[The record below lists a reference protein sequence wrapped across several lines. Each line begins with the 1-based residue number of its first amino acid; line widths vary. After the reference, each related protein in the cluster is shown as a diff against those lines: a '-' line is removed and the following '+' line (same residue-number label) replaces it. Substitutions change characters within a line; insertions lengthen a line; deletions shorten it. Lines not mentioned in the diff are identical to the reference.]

1 MLGTM
6 FHIIVNPTARWMKM
20 RDTPSRTL
28 AVRSVVALLLFGG
41 VAPVASYFGT
51 TTMGWRIGTGDSV
64 RLTPDS
70 AFDMALAFYAVILVA
85 SLTVGKLIHWMS
97 STYGAKQPLA
107 RALALAVYS
116 AAPLYLIGIVQ
127 LYPVLW
133 FNFLLGLPAL
143 AYTVYL
149 LHCGVPIMMDI
160 SKERAFLFSNGIVT
174 VGLVM
179 LVGLLALT
187 AGLWGI
193 GVGPQFE
200 VGTGS

>member
-6 FHIIVNPTARWMKM
+6 FLVIVNPTATWTNLRHMQP
-20 RDTPSRTL
+20 RAL
-28 AVRSVVALLLFGG
+28 AVRSVVALLLFGAI
-41 VAPVASYFGT
+41 APVASYFGT

-70 AFDMALAFYAVILVA
+70 AFDMALAFYAAILMA
-85 SLTVGKLIHWMS
+85 SLTVAKLIHWMS
-97 STYGAKQPLA
+97 GTYGATQPLA

-133 FNFLLGLPAL
+133 LNFLLGLPAL
-143 AYTVYL
+143 ACTVYL
-149 LHCGVPIMMDI
+149 LHCGVPITMDI
-160 SKERAFLFSNGIVT
+160 SKDRAFLFSNGIVT